1 MDEAGRA
8 ATKKLYTK
16 RWRWYKM
23 TLKKLSLKPG
33 VNRENTRY
41 ASEGGWYECNNIRF
55 RQGTPEKIGG
65 WTRVSDTTYLGVAR
79 SLWNWITLSSENIIG
94 VGTHLK
100 FYLESGGGFN
110 DITPIR
116 STTSAGDVT
125 FSASTSTLNGAVT
138 STTATTL
145 TLASASGFPSSGRIL
160 VGTEVI
166 EYTAITGDTLVGC
179 TRGASYLLAGVS
191 TSTTAA
197 THSSGAGVTC
207 FTLKVNDVGHGAL
220 QNDFVTFSGASSLG
234 GNINTAALNQ
244 EYQVL
249 NVESSNVYTITSR
262 AFSNETITNAPI
274 TEIACTTSDTANGG
288 GSTVGTYQINTGA
301 ASAVP
306 LVGWGASAWGAGAWG
321 QGIPDTEKLRVWTQ
335 QNFGEDLIFGF
346 RGGPIYYWEG
356 SDAINTRADPLTGQ
370 NVPTIQNL
378 VLVSDIN
385 RFVFCFG
392 TNNLGG
398 STQDP
403 MLIRWS
409 DQEDA
414 TNWTPTATTQAGS
427 LRLSRGTEII
437 AASQAR
443 QEVLVWTDSSLYS
456 LQYVGAES
464 GVWGATLVGE
474 QISIASQNSVA
485 YANGVAY
492 WMGKD
497 KFYKYDGRTQPLPCD
512 LRKHVFTDFNEEQY
526 AQVFGGSNEAF
537 HEVWWFYCSS
547 DTIDID
553 KYVVYNY
560 LEDIWYYG
568 DMARTAWLDSG
579 LRSFPL
585 ATTYNSVLL
594 NHEDGIDDNE
604 TDTPAA
610 IDSFIT
616 SAEFDLE
623 DGHQFALVS
632 KMIPD
637 VSFEGSTGSTPTINM
652 TLYPLNTSGSGYNTP
667 ASESGV
673 NTGAVIRSSSSP
685 VDVYTS
691 EIYTRVRGR
700 QMSMKIES
708 STLGVQW
715 QLGAPRLDMR
725 PDGRR

>member
-1 MDEAGRA
+1 M
-8 ATKKLYTK
+8 
-16 RWRWYKM
+16 
-23 TLKKLSLKPG
+23 
-33 VNRENTRY
+33 
-41 ASEGGWYECNNIRF
+41 
-55 RQGTPEKIGG
+55 
-65 WTRVSDTTYLGVAR
+65 
-79 SLWNWITLSSENIIG
+79 
-94 VGTHLK
+94 
-100 FYLESGGGFN
+100 
-110 DITPIR
+110 
-116 STTSAGDVT
+116 
-125 FSASTSTLNGAVT
+125 
-138 STTATTL
+138 
-145 TLASASGFPSSGRIL
+145 
-160 VGTEVI
+160 
-166 EYTAITGDTLVGC
+166 
-179 TRGASYLLAGVS
+179 
-191 TSTTAA
+191 
-197 THSSGAGVTC
+197 
-207 FTLKVNDVGHGAL
+207 
-220 QNDFVTFSGASSLG
+220 
-234 GNINTAALNQ
+234 
-244 EYQVL
+244 
-249 NVESSNVYTITSR
+249 
-262 AFSNETITNAPI
+262 
-274 TEIACTTSDTANGG
+274 
-288 GSTVGTYQINTGA
+288 
-301 ASAVP
+301 
-306 LVGWGASAWGAGAWG
+306 
-321 QGIPDTEKLRVWTQ
+321 
-335 QNFGEDLIFGF
+335 
-346 RGGPIYYWEG
+346 
-356 SDAINTRADPLTGQ
+356 
-370 NVPTIQNL
+370 
-378 VLVSDIN
+378 
-385 RFVFCFG
+385 
-392 TNNLGG
+392 
-398 STQDP
+398 
-403 MLIRWS
+403 
-409 DQEDA
+409 
-414 TNWTPTATTQAGS
+414 
-427 LRLSRGTEII
+427 SRGTEII

-474 QISIASQNSVA
+474 QISIASQNAVA

-560 LEDIWYYG
+560 LENIWYYG

-604 TDTPAA
+604 TDTPVA

-673 NTGAVIRSSSSP
+673 NTGTVIRSSSSP

-700 QMSMKIES
+700 QMAMKIES

>member
-1 MDEAGRA
+1 
-8 ATKKLYTK
+8 
-16 RWRWYKM
+16 M
-23 TLKKLSLKPG
+23 TLKKVLLKPG

-41 ASEGGWYECNNIRF
+41 ASEGGWYECDNIRF

-65 WTRVSDTTYLGVAR
+65 WTRISDATYLGVAR
-79 SLWNWITLSSENIIG
+79 SLWNWITLGSQNLIG

-100 FYLESGGGFN
+100 FYIENGGGYN
-110 DITPIR
+110 DITPLR
-116 STTSAGDVT
+116 LTTSAGDVT
-125 FSASTSTLNGAVT
+125 FKASASQLNGAINAT
-138 STTATTL
+138 STTITVDNTT
-145 TLASASGFPSSGRIL
+145 GFPTSGKIL
-160 VGTEVI
+160 IGSEVI
-166 EYTAITGDTLVGC
+166 AYSAISSNTFTGC
-179 TRGASYLLAGVS
+179 ARGQSYLVSGVN
-191 TSTTAA
+191 TNTTAA
-197 THSSGAGVTC
+197 AHNDNATVNC
-207 FTLKVNDVGHGAL
+207 FTLVVTDAAHGAKA
-220 QNDFVTFSGASSLG
+220 NDFVTFTDAASLG
-234 GNINTAALNQ
+234 GNITAAMLNQ
-244 EYQVL
+244 EYQIV
-249 NVESSNVYTITSR
+249 NVETDSKYTVLAKS
-262 AFSNETITNAPI
+262 FN
-274 TEIACTTSDTANGG
+274 SDTVTDANYTNIAASSSDSGNGG
-288 GSTVGTYQINTGA
+288 SAVVGAYQINTGA
-301 ASAVP
+301 SSANP
-306 LVGWGASAWGAGAWG
+306 RVGWGASAWGSGAWG
-321 QGIPDTEKLRVWTQ
+321 EGIEDTESLRVWTQ
-335 QNFGEDLIFGF
+335 QNFGEDLIFGP
-346 RGGPIYYWEG
+346 RGGRIYYW
-356 SDAINTRADPLTGQ
+356 DATGELTTRAEELTGS
-370 NVPTIQNL
+370 NVPSIQNSI
-378 VLVSDIN
+378 LVSDIN

-392 TNNLGG
+392 TNNLGET
-398 STQDP
+398 TQDP

-427 LRLSRGTEII
+427 LRLSRGTEIV
-437 AASQAR
+437 ASTQAR

-474 QISIASQNSVA
+474 QTSIASQNSVA

-512 LRKHVFTDFNEEQY
+512 LRKHVFSDFNPLQY
-526 AQVFGGSNEAF
+526 NQVFGGSNEAF
-537 HEVWWFYCSS
+537 HEVWWFYCSTNAS
-547 DTIDID
+547 DID

-560 LEDIWYYG
+560 LENIWYYG
-568 DMARTAWLDSG
+568 SMSRSAWLDSG
-579 LRSFPL
+579 LRAYPL
-585 ATTYNSVLL
+585 AATYNSVLVD
-594 NHEDGIDDNE
+594 HENGIDNNE
-604 TDTPAA
+604 TSTPIA
-610 IDSFIT
+610 IPAFIT

-652 TLYPLNTSGSGYNTP
+652 TLLPLNSSGSGYNSP
-667 ASESGV
+667 VSESGV
-673 NTGAVIRSSSSP
+673 NTGAVIRSASVP